1 MNNRGLAKR
10 IALYGGTFDPP
21 HNGHLAIARAV
32 SGILELERFL
42 FVPAFHAPH
51 KKEKKPTSP
60 FHRFAMLSLATANE
74 LRFEVSMI
82 ELEDPEH
89 PYTFQTLAKAKEVFS
104 DSAIFFVIGGDSWN
118 EITTWREW
126 EQVLT
131 AVNIVV
137 VTRPGHG
144 LLLDHVSDVV
154 RDRIVDMRGKTPQEF
169 GRSVDEAGQERI
181 FFTDAVQLDIAASDL
196 RGLISSGDA
205 SWKNSIPEEV
215 ANYIE
220 KYQIYS

>member
-1 MNNRGLAKR
+1 MNRGESGKR

-32 SGILELERFL
+32 SGILEIERFV

-60 FHRFAMLSLATANE
+60 FHRFAMLSLATADE
-74 LRFEVSMI
+74 PQFEVSTM

-89 PYTFQTLAKAKEVFS
+89 PYTFQTLKKACEIFR
-104 DSAIFFVIGGDSWN
+104 DSEIFFVIGGDSWN

-137 VTRPGHG
+137 VTRPGHE
-144 LLLDHVSDVV
+144 LSLDHVSDVV
-154 RDRIVDMRGKTPQEF
+154 RDRIVDMRGKPPQEF
-169 GRSVDEAGQERI
+169 GRSVDEANREGI

-205 SWKNSIPEEV
+205 SWRNSVPEEV
-215 ANYIE
+215 AKYIE